1 MKLNQLL
8 ENSDVL
14 SEGIRLTEAKSYR
27 LWENAGRA
35 LKEAALTPDQIQKL
49 FQQIE
54 QGATDAG
61 GNRTMLGKGKDV
73 ASAVNKA
80 WEDLKTKIQD
90 SGPIKNVDSAYDSAV
105 AKIEA
110 GLGGPDNAVNQVIQ
124 KYRAFAK
131 AHPIAQ
137 GLIYSALIA
146 AAGISGAGL
155 GGAAVLG
162 LLKMT
167 DKLLQGEKFSSAAY
181 QGGKTGAMA
190 YAAGQIG
197 KAMRGDQAPNGAGNG
212 SEVPADIQK
221 GLASDQAFQDS
232 MLKKFP
238 TTDGYT
244 YSSSGDS
251 LQVFDST
258 GRKVF
263 TGDIPLKTMD
273 MKQFADLTNNGQ
285 MATPGITSGSISGDP
300 MAGVRDAGTSSRGNS
315 GWSSMKQTNPDGTP
329 YSLDQVNAVK
339 AAQKAGNISSVTDPT
354 DMKYVPRTGTI
365 QAGQGAGNT
374 IDFGGDMVPKA
385 GNISS
390 VPAPTGGNQLAFDK
404 EWAAANLD
412 QDAAQNLASAASA
425 PPQGAGMT
433 ADYLKKVISGETPRP
448 MISAQKAQAALDW
461 QAQNGGQLQQA
472 ANTASSASS
481 GFDPEYLKK
490 VISGETPRPM
500 ISKEKAQALL
510 NQMSGSNLKEQGI
523 RLREAQILRLFR
535 IMDGLPVNEGMW
547 DTIKGAAG
555 NAVGAVT
562 NKVSTIGK
570 NLTTKTT
577 ADKLTSAWKS
587 AGSPTD
593 SEEVKAFLQQQ
604 GVDAT
609 IIDPAMKA
617 VGVTSTPTP
626 AADPSGK
633 VDPTLDPAAST
644 PAAAGGTPA
653 AKAGKVGVPAG
664 KAAVDQAVN
673 SINAVRGDRRQQVV
687 QYAQTKFSGIKEEKF
702 HSRFLGMDI

>member
-1 MKLNQLL
+1 MKLTQLL

-14 SEGIRLTEAKSYR
+14 VEGVRLTEAKSYK

-49 FQQIE
+49 FQQVE

-61 GNRTMLGKGKDV
+61 GNRTMLGKGKDA

-197 KAMRGDQAPNGAGNG
+197 QAMKGKPEVDVSTEAPPGAQLGVGQELPDGEQIVGLDSSYANAGVTIQRPDG
-212 SEVPADIQK
+212 S
-221 GLASDQAFQDS
+221 
-232 MLKKFP
+232 
-238 TTDGYT
+238 T
-244 YSSSGDS
+244 YSVSRDTAHAM
-251 LQVFDST
+251 T
-258 GRKVF
+258 GQ
-263 TGDIPLKTMD
+263 TGISN
-273 MKQFADLTNNGQ
+273 QA
-285 MATPGITSGSISGDP
+285 TSGGTVSMGASADP
-300 MAGVRDAGTSSRGNS
+300 SAGVTDAPIRPRLPPGASLSN
-315 GWSSMKQTNPDGTP
+315 
-329 YSLDQVNAVK
+329 YSNT
-339 AAQKAGNISSVTDPT
+339 AG
-354 DMKYVPRTGTI
+354 
-365 QAGQGAGNT
+365 
-374 IDFGGDMVPKA
+374 
-385 GNISS
+385 
-390 VPAPTGGNQLAFDK
+390 
-404 EWAAANLD
+404 AAA
-412 QDAAQNLASAASA
+412 ST
-425 PPQGAGMT
+425 PPQGAGMS
-433 ADYLKKVISGETPRP
+433 ADYLNKVISGEHPRP
-448 MISAQKAQAALDW
+448 MISAEKAQAALDW

-472 ANTASSASS
+472 ADTASSASS

-500 ISKEKAQALL
+500 ISKEKAQELL
-510 NQMSGSNLKEQGI
+510 NQIQGI
-523 RLREAQILRLFR
+523 SLREDQIRRLFR
-535 IMDGLPVNEGMW
+535 IIDGLPVNEGMW

-555 NAVGAVT
+555 NALGAVA
-562 NKVSTIGK
+562 NKAATVGK
-570 NLTTKTT
+570 NLTTKIT
-577 ADKLTSAWKS
+577 ADKLMSAWKS

-593 SEEVKAFLQQQ
+593 SVEVKSFLKQQ

-617 VGVTSTPTP
+617 VGVVDTP
-626 AADPSGK
+626 AATNPTADPTGRIE
-633 VDPTLDPAAST
+633 PTLDPATAPDGAS
-644 PAAAGGTPA
+644 APA

-664 KAAVDQAVN
+664 KAAVDRAVN
-673 SINAVRGDRRQQVV
+673 AIKSVRSDRRQQVV
-687 QYAQTKFSGIKEEKF
+687 QYAQTKFGAVKEEKF